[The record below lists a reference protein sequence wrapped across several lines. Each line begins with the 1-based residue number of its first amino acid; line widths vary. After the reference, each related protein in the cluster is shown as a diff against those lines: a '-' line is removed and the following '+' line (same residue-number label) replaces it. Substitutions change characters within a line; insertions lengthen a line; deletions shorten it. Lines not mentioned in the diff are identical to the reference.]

1 MQIVILHN
9 QSLLD
14 ACLQHTGTIESLFDL
29 ALVNGLSVTDDLTA
43 GQVLSLTLSEGTKDK
58 DILNYYTA
66 KNIQPATAFSQEDKQ
81 VIEKPEGISIWA
93 INLDF
98 AIPPTPEGGA

>member
-14 ACLQHTGTIESLFDL
+14 ACLQHTGTIESLFEL
-29 ALVNGLSVTDDLTA
+29 ALANELSVTDDLTA
-43 GQVLSLTLSEGTKDK
+43 GQGFEIPINAQKDK
-58 DILNYYTA
+58 DILNYYAA
-66 KNIQPATAFSQEDKQ
+66 KNIQPATGFTQTDLQ
-81 VIEKPEGISIWA
+81 VLERLEGISIWA

-98 AIPPTPEGGA
+98 KVQETK

>member
-1 MQIVILHN
+1 MKVIVLHN

-14 ACLQHTGTIESLFDL
+14 TCLQHTGTIESLFEL
-29 ALVNGLSVTDDLTA
+29 ALANELSVTDDLTA
-43 GQVLSLTLSEGTKDK
+43 GQVLSLTLSEGEGTKDK

-66 KNIQPATAFSQEDKQ
+66 KNIQPATGFTQTDLQ
-81 VIEKPEGISIWA
+81 VLERLEGISIWA

-98 AIPPTPEGGA
+98 KVS

>member
-14 ACLQHTGTIESLFDL
+14 TCLQHTGTIESLFEL
-29 ALVNGLSVTDDLTA
+29 ALANDLSVTDDLTA
-43 GQVLSLTLSEGTKDK
+43 GQVLSLPLSEGDGTKDK

-66 KNIQPATAFSQEDKQ
+66 KNIQPATGFTQTDLQ
-81 VIEKPEGISIWA
+81 VLERLEGISIWA
-93 INLDF
+93 VNLDF
-98 AIPPTPEGGA
+98 KVS

>member
-1 MQIVILHN
+1 MKVIVLHN

-29 ALVNGLSVTDDLTA
+29 ALANDLSVTDDLTA
-43 GQVLSLTLSEGTKDK
+43 GQGFEIPSNAQKDK

-66 KNIQPATAFSQEDKQ
+66 KNIQPATGFTQTDLQILERL
-81 VIEKPEGISIWA
+81 EGISIWA
-93 INLDF
+93 VNLDF
-98 AIPPTPEGGA
+98 KVS

>member
-1 MQIVILHN
+1 MKVIVLHN

-14 ACLQHTGTIESLFDL
+14 TCLQHTGTIESLFDL
-29 ALVNGLSVTDDLTA
+29 ALANDLSVTDDLTA
-43 GQVLSLTLSEGTKDK
+43 GQGFEIPNNVEKDK

-66 KNIQPATAFSQEDKQ
+66 KNIQPATGFTQTDLQILERL
-81 VIEKPEGISIWA
+81 EGISIWA

-98 AIPPTPEGGA
+98 KVS

>member
-14 ACLQHTGTIESLFDL
+14 VCLQHTGTIESLFEV
-29 ALVNGLSVTDDLTA
+29 AMANKISITDDLASGSYLIVNSQET
-43 GQVLSLTLSEGTKDK
+43 EK
-58 DILNYYTA
+58 DILNYYRA
-66 KNIQPATAFSQEDKQ
+66 KNIQPATAFSHHDKQ
-81 VIEKPEGISIWA
+81 VIEKPEGISIWT

-98 AIPPTPEGGA
+98 IVQ